1 MPGDELLARRS
12 APPRRGAPAGPAR
25 RAKRPPRT
33 GQAAPLAGAADAE
46 ADERVGPCR
55 FREICQ
61 TYGDRLVP
69 AWQRTA
75 RGYGCDGPGDAY
87 RKKHCKTFA
96 ISRLCE
102 NFREA
107 VAQRRQVTA
116 RPGAAE
122 APAGPSL
129 KGA

>member
-12 APPRRGAPAGPAR
+12 APPRRGAPAGRAR
-25 RAKRPPRT
+25 LAKRPPRT
-33 GQAAPLAGAADAE
+33 GQAAPLAGADKAE
-46 ADERVGPCR
+46 ADERIGPCR
-55 FREICQ
+55 YRETCR
-61 TYGDRLVP
+61 TYGDRSVP

-75 RGYGCDGPGDAY
+75 RGYGCEGPGDAH
-87 RKKHCKTFA
+87 RREHCKTFA
-96 ISRLCE
+96 LSRLCE
-102 NFREA
+102 NFERA
-107 VAQRRQVTA
+107 VAQRRQFTA